1 MSGAILGSAIFI
13 GDELTAAGFRLTGIE
28 TLVPAPADARTVFAG
43 ACARTDC
50 VVITAGLAQH
60 IPMADLEAALLAEK
74 PIVAVISD
82 IRSQT
87 LPPDLTRR
95 LRDTLGIE
103 I

>member
-1 MSGAILGSAIFI
+1 MDRTIFI

-28 TLVPAPADARTVFAG
+28 TLVPRPADVGTVFVG

-50 VVITAGLAQH
+50 VFITAGLAQYL
-60 IPMADLEAALLAEK
+60 PAAELEAALLAET
-74 PIVAVISD
+74 PIVAVIAD

-87 LPPDLTRR
+87 LPPDPTGR
-95 LRDTLGIE
+95 LRDALGIE